1 MTTTRSVL
9 PALTTVT
16 LMVLAG
22 CGGADTDVRPLDTSS
37 ASAAPSP
44 SGNAASS
51 APAEASTAPAEPV
64 EPAVPATRTV
74 TVTVSGDQITPN
86 GKRVDLKVNEPLVLR
101 VTSDRAGELHVHSRP
116 EQTLAYPKGSS
127 TLRLKVVN
135 PGVVDVEDHET
146 GIVVLQLEVR

>member
-22 CGGADTDVRPLDTSS
+22 CGGADTGVRPLDTAS

-51 APAEASTAPAEPV
+51 APAEASTAPAEPA
-64 EPAVPATRTV
+64 EPEAREVK
-74 TVTVSGDQITPN
+74 VTVSGDQITPN